1 MQRTEMTTAQ
11 ITPRGRFDLGQSITF
26 GFGQRDAAEVPDP
39 TGPMRLGFVLD
50 GYDEQ
55 VGVAVSQLSSGS
67 LALEV
72 TGGSDLAAVQR
83 QVARVLSVDVDSTGW
98 DRLGAD
104 DPLIGA
110 LQRARPGLRPPLFY
124 SAYEALAWAVLSA
137 RRPRQQMSRVR
148 SELSAAHGATL
159 EVAGRPMPVL
169 PTPRQLLGVAEFPG
183 LTPEKI
189 ERLHGVAR
197 AALEGLLDTDELR
210 SLPVDEA
217 TARLRTLAGI
227 GPFYAELAVVRAL
240 GHTDVVPSTEPQ
252 LLALAGELLGTGR
265 PLTAPELHDCAE
277 HWRPWRTWACVAIRA
292 AGAIVLETTPQ
303 FPETTAQPSRASAAS
318 SRAMSS
324 SSV

>member
-1 MQRTEMTTAQ
+1 MQPTRMTGTQ
-11 ITPRGRFDLGQSITF
+11 LTPRGRFDLGQSITF
-26 GFGQRDAAEVPDP
+26 GFGQRDAAELPDP

-67 LALEV
+67 LALDV

-98 DRLGAD
+98 DRLGVD

-148 SELSAAHGATL
+148 RDLSAAHGTTF
-159 EVAGRPMPVL
+159 EVAGRPVPVL
-169 PTPRQLLGVAEFPG
+169 PTPRQLLDVPEFPG
-183 LTPEKI
+183 LTLEKV

-197 AALEGLLDTDELR
+197 AALEGRLDTDELR

-227 GPFYAELAVVRAL
+227 GPFYAELAIVRAL
-240 GHTDVVPSTEPQ
+240 GHTDVAPSTEPQ

-265 PLTAPELHDCAE
+265 PTTAAELHERAE
-277 HWRPWRTWACVAIRA
+277 HWRPWRTWACIAIRA
-292 AGAIVLETTPQ
+292 AGPIVLEATAQ
-303 FPETTAQPSRASAAS
+303 SPETAQASRASAS
-318 SRAMSS
+318 RSRAMSS

>member
-1 MQRTEMTTAQ
+1 MTTTATTTAQ

-26 GFGQRDAAEVPDP
+26 GFGQRDAAELPDP
-39 TGPMRLGFVLD
+39 AGPMRLGFVLD
-50 GYDEQ
+50 GYEEQ
-55 VGVAVSQLSSGS
+55 VGVAVSQLSPGS

-72 TGGSDLAAVQR
+72 TGACDLAAVRR
-83 QVARVLSVDVDSTGW
+83 QVARVLSVDADSTGW
-98 DRLGAD
+98 DELGVE

-110 LQRARPGLRPPLFY
+110 LQLARPGLRPPLFY

-148 SELSAAHGATL
+148 SELSAAHGTTF

-169 PTPRQLLGVAEFPG
+169 PTPRQLLDVAEFPG

-197 AALEGLLDTDELR
+197 AALEGRLDTDELR

-217 TARLRTLAGI
+217 TTRLRALAGI
-227 GPFYAELAVVRAL
+227 GPFYAELVIVRAL
-240 GHTDVVPSTEPQ
+240 GHTDVVPSSEPQ

-265 PLTAPELHDCAE
+265 PLTAAELHDRTE
-277 HWRPWRTWACVAIRA
+277 QWRPWRTWACVAIRA
-292 AGAIVLETTPQ
+292 AGPLVLEQTGQP
-303 FPETTAQPSRASAAS
+303 AQASRASAPS